1 VSDSYTGSFGP
12 NSIVINNDISNPS
25 INGRNWFF
33 SQKLRAPERGSAAKY
48 HAISGATVGNIVSPL
63 YGGGGTL
70 GSLGNY
76 TDQEDNYDPTTLNRP
91 EELKTPDLIKAR
103 LKNFFNND
111 ALGTHGMYPRFSGDF
126 LNINPSQTYEELLG
140 ISGSEM
146 DFITDAQIGGGIN
159 DLMRINNTDYLDL
172 DVYYSGCLGD
182 LFGYSVDLSKNTL
195 VVGTPFNAYH
205 TEGAISGVSG
215 IVQWHEVQNDPT
227 FAAVKIAEDGGAGA
241 AFVFNRTGSGQNS
254 IEEFLPWEFTQKIK
268 PSSVNAGMSDFTPS
282 PKKALEQQRGDHF
295 IDDPSFILEFARRS
309 DNFGVSVA
317 IDCDMIAVGAQNH
330 DYETL
335 HDHIYSGGL
344 QPSGLNTAFQH
355 KSFNAEFDIPS
366 HEFFDLGSSGV
377 RAQYPGSGTMVL
389 NNGAVFNYRNEIV
402 DFQKRRQEWILAE
415 KLYAQGYNDRI
426 QREYSISGISDVYL
440 LASGAENDNFGH
452 SVAIDRADR
461 GDSDYTLAVGAPR
474 HYWPTSGDHPSAEL
488 LDAGAGYSFDA
499 MLRRQVPAIPNS
511 GGWID
516 AHVFGRKKDRDATD
530 RIEMRVY
537 QNVSGDSQS
546 YKVSGIVFSDRNGD
560 IFLEV
565 SGFDPSSKG
574 FIAHRPYVE
583 KVELELYPP
592 LTDSGV
598 FNLVTSGRQGYSS
611 GDMNLVL
618 IGPDQANVYNTVNL
632 YQSAVLGNSSGTVTL
647 FTEAPSGHSGVLNLN
662 LSNTQT
668 TDSLQLRIR
677 GY

>member
-1 VSDSYTGSFGP
+1 
-12 NSIVINNDISNPS
+12 
-25 INGRNWFF
+25 
-33 SQKLRAPERGSAAKY
+33 
-48 HAISGATVGNIVSPL
+48 
-63 YGGGGTL
+63 
-70 GSLGNY
+70 
-76 TDQEDNYDPTTLNRP
+76 
-91 EELKTPDLIKAR
+91 
-103 LKNFFNND
+103 
-111 ALGTHGMYPRFSGDF
+111 
-126 LNINPSQTYEELLG
+126 
-140 ISGSEM
+140 
-146 DFITDAQIGGGIN
+146 
-159 DLMRINNTDYLDL
+159 
-172 DVYYSGCLGD
+172 
-182 LFGYSVDLSKNTL
+182 
-195 VVGTPFNAYH
+195 
-205 TEGAISGVSG
+205 
-215 IVQWHEVQNDPT
+215 
-227 FAAVKIAEDGGAGA
+227 
-241 AFVFNRTGSGQNS
+241 
-254 IEEFLPWEFTQKIK
+254 
-268 PSSVNAGMSDFTPS
+268 
-282 PKKALEQQRGDHF
+282 
-295 IDDPSFILEFARRS
+295 
-309 DNFGVSVA
+309 
-317 IDCDMIAVGAQNH
+317 
-330 DYETL
+330 
-335 HDHIYSGGL
+335 
-344 QPSGLNTAFQH
+344 
-355 KSFNAEFDIPS
+355 
-366 HEFFDLGSSGV
+366 
-377 RAQYPGSGTMVL
+377 MVL

-402 DFQKRRQEWILAE
+402 DFQKRRQEWIFAE

-440 LASGAENDNFGH
+440 SASGTENDNFGH

-499 MLRRQVPAIPNS
+499 MLRGQVPAIPNS

-516 AHVFGRKKDRDATD
+516 AHVFGQKKDRDATD

-546 YKVSGIVFSDRNGD
+546 YKVSGIAFSNSNGD

-574 FIAHRPYVE
+574 FVAHRPYVE

-632 YQSAVLGNSSGTVTL
+632 YQSAVLGHSSGTVTL